1 MRTTRSG
8 AGEQSGH
15 SNELDCLQ
23 DWVTP
28 YSLTVN
34 HYIWYKTVFITHF
47 STPCSLSG
55 SLKKDL
61 VCKKGDYAF
70 PSYLLKTSSEFKINC
85 PWCIFLLTKW
95 TFIFSELDIWCTH
108 DGCLICYSS
117 HHFNNSWNLLI
128 QLENTPKM
136 KLVTLNQL
144 LFLMHSYE
152 LPTTDG
158 LFMTDS
164 VLCQIIQYYWTA
176 LSPSPPKKPQKPC
189 ST

>member
-1 MRTTRSG
+1 MIPVSLKHSFSHSRNTHCLFPGGLLLGLLPAQPHKIQGKVRTTRSG

-70 PSYLLKTSSEFKINC
+70 PSYLLKTCSEFKINC

-95 TFIFSELDIWCTH
+95 TFIFSELDIRCTH

-144 LFLMHSYE
+144 LFLMHS
-152 LPTTDG
+152 
-158 LFMTDS
+158 
-164 VLCQIIQYYWTA
+164 
-176 LSPSPPKKPQKPC
+176 
-189 ST
+189 